1 MPRLI
6 RLLAVGTAIACLAA
20 TGARS
25 QPYAT
30 DPSSLPLPETYFP
43 ALKEILSAAVSQSP
57 RMVARNAENAAAEGN
72 RIVMRSGQLPSFGG
86 YFGYFPWERD
96 WRADLPRYADV
107 NRMNFNFAINQ
118 PIYHWGALQNT
129 TRIGEIQLRMT
140 EGQTAEGY
148 RILVQEIRGQYLA
161 LVIKKAALAKA
172 RLSLH
177 MAEDNVAVSQ
187 TKLEKKVISEGDMF
201 LARLGLDRSKLA
213 TDQGEEDFNY
223 TKLYFAKLCGAPALS
238 DSQIPDEIPDA
249 MGQAPALE
257 PMLSTYTGQKELNSY
272 NLRYLSD
279 QIEVEKLTYQ
289 NITTRLRPQL
299 NFQIATSQDQTSYTT
314 NIAAKYRLTSI
325 YTGFMVNWSIFDGFA
340 TRGAAASSL
349 AHRRELEQSYK
360 DLSANLTDQ
369 ARNQLKQVGFA
380 RRGMEIANRL
390 LESSSGALRDKKAD
404 AARGLASDVD
414 VNTFQLAYHEAQIS
428 AFSARSD
435 YLMKT
440 ADFLSTLLQD
450 PALANL
456 PKKP

>member
-1 MPRLI
+1 MPRPI
-6 RLLAVGTAIACLAA
+6 RLLALGTAFVCLALP
-20 TGARS
+20 GARA

-30 DPSSLPLPETYFP
+30 NPSSLPLPETYFP

-57 RMVARNAENAAAEGN
+57 RMVGRNAENAAAEGN
-72 RIVMRSGQLPSFGG
+72 RIVMKSGQLPSAGG
-86 YFGYFPWERD
+86 SVGYYPWQRD

-107 NRMNFNFAINQ
+107 NRVNFNFSINQ
-118 PIYHWGALQNT
+118 PIYHWGALQNN
-129 TRIGEIQLRMT
+129 TRIGEIQLRMA
-140 EGQTAEGY
+140 EGQTNEGY

-201 LARLGLDRSKLA
+201 LARLGLDRARLA
-213 TDQGEEDFNY
+213 ADRGEADCGD
-223 TKLYFAKLCGAPALS
+223 TKSYFAKLCGVPILS
-238 DSQIPDEIPDA
+238 DSQIPEEIPDA
-249 MGQAPALE
+249 TPLAPAFE
-257 PMLSTYTGQKELNSY
+257 PMLSAYTSQKELNSY

-279 QIEVEKLTYQ
+279 QIEVEKLSYQ

-299 NFQIATSQDQTSYTT
+299 NFQIGASQDQTSYTT
-314 NIAAKYRLTSI
+314 NIAAKYRVTSVF
-325 YTGFMVNWSIFDGFA
+325 TGFVMNWSIFDGFA
-340 TRGAAASSL
+340 TRGAAATSL

-360 DLSANLTDQ
+360 DLSANLADL
-369 ARNQLKQVGFA
+369 ARSQLKELGFA

-390 LESSSGALRDKKAD
+390 LDSSAGALREKKND
-404 AARGLASDVD
+404 AGRGLASDVD
-414 VNTFQLAYHEAQIS
+414 VNTFQLAYQDAQVS

-440 ADFLSTLLQD
+440 ADFLSTTLQD

-456 PKKP
+456 PKQP